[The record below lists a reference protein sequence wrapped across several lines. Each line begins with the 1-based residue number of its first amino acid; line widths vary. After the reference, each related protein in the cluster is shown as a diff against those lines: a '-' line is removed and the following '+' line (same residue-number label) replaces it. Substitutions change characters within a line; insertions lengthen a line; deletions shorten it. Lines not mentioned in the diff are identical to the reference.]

1 MVRLQRKK
9 EKIMDF
15 NVNVHVKIE
24 GLDQLLSA
32 LTPVAALISGAKASA
47 ALSESAVPAAAE
59 DKPRRGRPR
68 KAKAEEPQ
76 SEEPKAEVLQPEAP
90 EPKAP
95 GPKAPEPK
103 APEPK
108 APEPEAPEPKAEEPQ
123 PEAPK
128 AVSEE
133 DAKKMLGELRTACV
147 KLSKAA
153 DANRVLAVIQSFGYK
168 SLTSVPVEKYGELLE
183 LINAE
188 IEVAEGK

>member
-1 MVRLQRKK
+1 
-9 EKIMDF
+9 MDF

-24 GLDQLLSA
+24 GLDQLIST
-32 LTPVAALISGAKASA
+32 LTSIASLISNVKA
-47 ALSESAVPAAAE
+47 PTTAAATE
-59 DKPRRGRPR
+59 PVVVSATEEKPRRGRPR

-76 SEEPKAEVLQPEAP
+76 PEVPQPEALGPKVEESQPEVPQPEALEPKAE
-90 EPKAP
+90 
-95 GPKAPEPK
+95 
-103 APEPK
+103 
-108 APEPEAPEPKAEEPQ
+108 EPKAEEPQ

-128 AVSEE
+128 ALSEE

>member
-1 MVRLQRKK
+1 
-9 EKIMDF
+9 MDF
-15 NVNVHVKIE
+15 NVNAHVKIE

-76 SEEPKAEVLQPEAP
+76 SEEPKAEAPQPEVSQ
-90 EPKAP
+90 
-95 GPKAPEPK
+95 
-103 APEPK
+103 
-108 APEPEAPEPKAEEPQ
+108 PEAPEPKAEERQPEEPKAEEPNAEEPQ

-128 AVSEE
+128 DLSEE

>member
-1 MVRLQRKK
+1 
-9 EKIMDF
+9 MDF

-32 LTPVAALISGAKASA
+32 LTPVAALISGAKASS
-47 ALSESAVPAAAE
+47 ALSESAVPVAAE

-76 SEEPKAEVLQPEAP
+76 PEEPKAGAP
-90 EPKAP
+90 EPKA
-95 GPKAPEPK
+95 E
-103 APEPK
+103 
-108 APEPEAPEPKAEEPQ
+108 APEPEAPEPKAEESKAEESKAEESKAEEPQ